1 MIVTIFA
8 LLTVGFIVFMIFIIG
23 VDSFIE
29 GMDYFSGFYLILL
42 GIIVI
47 LFVFYQLRRKA
58 VSNF

>member
-23 VDSFIE
+23 VDLFRE

-47 LFVFYQLRRKA
+47 LFVYYQLIPLIKDLL
-58 VSNF
+58 